1 MKTDHRSRFYKALGI
16 TEVPEQDE
24 IFAWYF
30 LICGPTCIGK
40 STFIGETGLYRTR
53 SRPGVP
59 EDFNLSKRKREK
71 FINAGGHYEVA
82 VNSHPKH
89 WPAGLFSEDYII
101 KKGAILLGIPLE
113 EWLKRIHKRGHDHV
127 MKQKWRKLMGKERLI
142 RQFRENIH
150 KYEGIYT
157 NQVTVLNTLNIPYI
171 FVDNRKDYPILD
183 ESSFFTM
190 LREEN

>member
-113 EWLKRIHKRGHDHV
+113 EWLKRIHKRKRHLV
-127 MKQKWRKLMGKERLI
+127 MKRLPTM
-142 RQFRENIH
+142 H
-150 KYEGIYT
+150 KYEEKCT
-157 NQVTVLNTLNIPYI
+157 KQLKLLNTLNIPYI
-171 FVDNRKDYPILD
+171 FVDNRNDYPILD

-190 LREEN
+190 IRS